1 MSRYAAFLRGMN
13 IGGRRLTNESLRSHF
28 LTMGFAEVAT
38 FRASGNVTFAGEQA
52 AEGEVRARIEAG
64 LRDLL
69 GYEVPAFIRTAKEVL
84 GIAGKEPFPPQQL
97 SASKGKLQVAML
109 LEKPP
114 AKAAKEL
121 MGHASEGD
129 RLLLAGRELY
139 WLPGG
144 GILES
149 ELDMK
154 AIERLLGPMTVR
166 TKGTMEQ
173 IALKHFT

>member
-1 MSRYAAFLRGMN
+1 
-13 IGGRRLTNESLRSHF
+13 
-28 LTMGFAEVAT
+28 
-38 FRASGNVTFAGEQA
+38 
-52 AEGEVRARIEAG
+52 
-64 LRDLL
+64 
-69 GYEVPAFIRTAKEVL
+69 
-84 GIAGKEPFPPQQL
+84 
-97 SASKGKLQVAML
+97 ML

-114 AKAAKEL
+114 AKARSAL
-121 MGHASEGD
+121 LALASERD

-166 TKGTMEQ
+166 TKGTVEQ
-173 IALKHFT
+173 IALKHFP